1 MIKSLLSIV
10 VFVSVTFAYSIDS
23 AKLQSQSNFLDSLLE
38 EVENISSLDKDAQEE
53 IKRYQIDIYDLKKKL
68 EDLRLEKEK
77 KSQEN
82 NKEIEKLVRDYNK
95 NLEQL
100 KKTYQYL
107 ASKIKHHN
115 CPDEFATD
123 SSHKAYYSDS
133 LNYYKK
139 RKRINEIRFVPL
151 EIIEFNTVNNS
162 ERVILQERDG

>member
-10 VFVSVTFAYSIDS
+10 VFASVTFAYSIDS

-82 NKEIEKLVRDYNK
+82 NKEIEKLIKDYNK

-107 ASKIKHHN
+107 ASKIKLHN
-115 CPDEFATD
+115 CPDEFTTF

-139 RKRINEIRFVPL
+139 RKRISETRFAPL
-151 EIIEFNTVNNS
+151 EITELNSVNNS
-162 ERVILQERDG
+162 ERIAFQERDG

>member
-1 MIKSLLSIV
+1 M
-10 VFVSVTFAYSIDS
+10 
-23 AKLQSQSNFLDSLLE
+23 
-38 EVENISSLDKDAQEE
+38 
-53 IKRYQIDIYDLKKKL
+53 
-68 EDLRLEKEK
+68 EKEK
-77 KSQEN
+77 NSQEN

-115 CPDEFATD
+115 CPDEFVTD

-139 RKRINEIRFVPL
+139 RKRINEIRFAPL
-151 EIIEFNTVNNS
+151 EIIESSSVNNS
-162 ERVILQERDG
+162 KRVILQERDG